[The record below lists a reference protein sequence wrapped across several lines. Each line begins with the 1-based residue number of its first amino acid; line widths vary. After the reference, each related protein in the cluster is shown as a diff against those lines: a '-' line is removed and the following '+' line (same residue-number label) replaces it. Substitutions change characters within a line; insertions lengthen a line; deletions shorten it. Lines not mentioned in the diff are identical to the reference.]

1 MLPGKHTCK
10 YYLTQVVPTCS
21 ISRTSGVS
29 GCASRASIY
38 ASRAAL
44 TLARIAARI
53 SLNFFCLPVCILFFT
68 VCTLRDWY
76 SLSASRIRTSS
87 LCSRR
92 VPRSI
97 SSDESAS
104 DIDVSVPAAGLV
116 AEGRTGFLKAWFALY
131 FWRAFRFARLLV
143 LQDRFV
149 RRLQD
154 RFVRRPPAKCA
165 FRNIPDTIT

>member
-1 MLPGKHTCK
+1 MLPSKYTCQ

-44 TLARIAARI
+44 ALARIAARI

-76 SLSASRIRTSS
+76 SLSASRSRTSS

-92 VPRSI
+92 VSSSI
-97 SSDESAS
+97 SSDESSS
-104 DIDVSVPAAGLV
+104 DIDESVPAPGLV
-116 AEGRTGFLKAWFALY
+116 TEGRAGFLKGLVHPILLA
-131 FWRAFRFARLLV
+131 RFPV
-143 LQDRFV
+143 
-149 RRLQD
+149 
-154 RFVRRPPAKCA
+154 CA
-165 FRNIPDTIT
+165 FACTAGPVCASSAGPVCASSSCKMCI